1 MARCAA
7 AIAVVATG
15 VIAALGGTADSARGF
30 SRWLGDC
37 GPVTPLPARTP
48 HLRHVTFSFAYAP
61 KPLRSG
67 EPVTWVVRVAN
78 PSRIWWHL
86 EFAAPSP
93 ADVLL
98 GWPAAPPVRGT
109 TFTRTRDVWYAW
121 SLRHSTDAS
130 TNTVRELRP
139 RTAFTCVLKDV
150 LNVKPGRYKLLA
162 MLNLATPGAPF
173 YMRKTVEVSPTCGGR
188 PCE

>member
-7 AIAVVATG
+7 VLAVVVTG
-15 VIAALGGTADSARGF
+15 VIAALGGTADGARGTP
-30 SRWLGDC
+30 RWLGDC
-37 GPVTPLPARTP
+37 GPVTALPARTP
-48 HLRHVTFSFAYAP
+48 RTSHVRLSLAYAP
-61 KPLRSG
+61 KPLRSAHA
-67 EPVTWVVRVAN
+67 VTWVIRVAN

-86 EFAAPSP
+86 EFADPSP

-98 GWPAAPPVRGT
+98 GWPTAPRVTADLSRW
-109 TFTRTRDVWYAW
+109 RDVAYAW
-121 SLRHSTDAS
+121 SLGHWLDGPKI
-130 TNTVRELRP
+130 VRELRP

-173 YMRKTVEVSPTCGGR
+173 IVRQTVHVSTTCGR

>member
-7 AIAVVATG
+7 ALAAVAVG
-15 VIAALGGTADSARGF
+15 GIAALGGTADGARGF

-37 GPVTPLPARTP
+37 GPVTTLPARAP
-48 HLRHVTFSFAYAP
+48 AGRHVTFNFAYAP
-61 KPLRSG
+61 RPLRSG
-67 EPVTWVVRVAN
+67 EAVTWVVRVAN
-78 PSRIWWHL
+78 PSKIWWHL
-86 EFAAPSP
+86 EFATPTP
-93 ADVLL
+93 ADVVL
-98 GWPAAPPVRGT
+98 GWPTAPRVAGT
-109 TFTRTRDVWYAW
+109 MFARTRDVDYAW
-121 SLRHSTDAS
+121 SLRHLADGGF
-130 TNTVRELRP
+130 NIVRELRP

-173 YMRKTVEVSPTCGGR
+173 IARKTVEVSPTCGR

>member
-7 AIAVVATG
+7 VLAVVVTG
-15 VIAALGGTADSARGF
+15 VIAALGGMADGARGS

-37 GPVTPLPARTP
+37 GPVTPLPAQTTRGANV
-48 HLRHVTFSFAYAP
+48 RFSFAYAP
-61 KPLRSG
+61 RPLRSG
-67 EPVTWVVRVAN
+67 HSVTWVVRVSN

-98 GWPAAPPVRGT
+98 GWPSAPRVT
-109 TFTRTRDVWYAW
+109 TSLSRWQDVAYAW
-121 SLRHSTDAS
+121 SLGHGIDDGQKL
-130 TNTVRELRP
+130 VRELRP
-139 RTAFTCVLKDV
+139 RTGFTCVLKDV
-150 LNVKPGRYKLLA
+150 LNVRPGRYKLLA

-173 YMRKTVEVSPTCGGR
+173 VARRTVHVGPMCAHR
-188 PCE
+188 CE

>member
-1 MARCAA
+1 MTRCAA
-7 AIAVVATG
+7 VLAVVVTG
-15 VIAALGGTADSARGF
+15 GIVALAGTAHDARGYT
-30 SRWLGDC
+30 RWLGDC
-37 GPVTPLPARTP
+37 GPVTPLPKTTP
-48 HLRHVTFSFAYAP
+48 HATHVQFNFAYAP

-67 EPVTWVVRVAN
+67 QSVTWVVRVAN
-78 PSRIWWHL
+78 PSRTWWHL
-86 EFAAPSP
+86 ELTAPSP

-98 GWPAAPPVRGT
+98 GWPFAPPVTGS
-109 TFTRTRDVWYAW
+109 FLFRTRDVAYAW
-121 SLRHSTDAS
+121 SLGHGVDGLKV
-130 TNTVRELRP
+130 VRELRP

-173 YMRKTVEVSPTCGGR
+173 YARKTVDVGPMCGH

>member
-7 AIAVVATG
+7 AIAVVVTV

-37 GPVTPLPARTP
+37 GPVTPLPA
-48 HLRHVTFSFAYAP
+48 HASVGRHITFNFAYAP
-61 KPLRSG
+61 KPLRTG
-67 EPVTWVVRVAN
+67 GPVTWVVHVAN
-78 PSRIWWHL
+78 PSKIWWHL
-86 EFAAPSP
+86 EFATPTP

-98 GWPAAPPVRGT
+98 GWPTAPKVTGSMLS
-109 TFTRTRDVWYAW
+109 RTRDVSYAW
-121 SLRHSTDAS
+121 SLRHQAEGAQ
-130 TNTVRELRP
+130 NIVRELRS
-139 RTAFTCVLKDV
+139 RTAFTCVLKDT
-150 LNVKPGRYKLLA
+150 LYVKPGRYKLLA

-173 YMRKTVEVSPTCGGR
+173 IARKTVEVSPTCGR

>member
-7 AIAVVATG
+7 ALAAVVTG
-15 VIAALGGTADSARGF
+15 VIAALGGTADGARGF

-37 GPVTPLPARTP
+37 GPVTALPRSAP
-48 HLRHVTFSFAYAP
+48 HGGHVTFNFAYAP

-67 EPVTWVVRVAN
+67 EPVVWVVRVAN
-78 PSRIWWHL
+78 PSKIWWHL
-86 EFAAPSP
+86 EFAAPTP
-93 ADVLL
+93 VDVLL
-98 GWPAAPPVRGT
+98 HWPTAPPVGGP
-109 TFTRTRDVWYAW
+109 TFARTRDVDYAW
-121 SLRHSTDAS
+121 SLRHIAEGGV
-130 TNTVRELRP
+130 NTIRELRP

-150 LNVKPGRYKLLA
+150 LHVKPGCYKLLA

-173 YMRKTVEVSPTCGGR
+173 YMRKTVEVSPTCGR